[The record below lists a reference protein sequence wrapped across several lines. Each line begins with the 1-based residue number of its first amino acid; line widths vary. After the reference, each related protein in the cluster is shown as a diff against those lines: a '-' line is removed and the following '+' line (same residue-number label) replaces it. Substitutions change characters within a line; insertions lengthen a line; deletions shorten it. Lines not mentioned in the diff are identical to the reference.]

1 MARRSMRVVAIAA
14 ALVAPQTG
22 TALAAGSAHHHTV
35 TAADDTYGGGGVL
48 GGSAGGGAGGVQGE
62 STGGLPFTGANLL
75 LILGSGAALAGAG
88 VGLRAVAR
96 RA

>member
-1 MARRSMRVVAIAA
+1 MAVAA
-14 ALVAPQTG
+14 AMLAPQTG
-22 TALAAGSAHHHTV
+22 TALAAGSAHSHTV

-48 GGSAGGGAGGVQGE
+48 GGSAGGGAGGVLGGT
-62 STGGLPFTGANLL
+62 SGGLPFTGANLL

-88 VGLRAVAR
+88 VGLRAVSR

>member
-35 TAADDTYGGGGVL
+35 TAADDNYGGGVL
-48 GGSAGGGAGGVQGE
+48 GGNAGGGAGGVLGE
-62 STGGLPFTGANLL
+62 SAGGLPFTGANLL

>member
-1 MARRSMRVVAIAA
+1 MARRSMRVIAIAA

-22 TALAAGSAHHHTV
+22 TALAAGSAHQAV
-35 TAADDTYGGGGVL
+35 TPADDTYGGGGVL
-48 GGSAGGGAGGVQGE
+48 GGNAGGAGGVLGG